1 MTSKVLHALFVFALT
16 FAVYLPS
23 IHYNLVR
30 IDDPEYILEN
40 RHIEQGL
47 TYEVIKWAFT
57 DVGYASNW
65 HPLTWIS
72 HALDVSIA
80 HSLDMIGSPPKDNPN
95 AWIGYN
101 SKAAHIMH
109 AHNVLLHAL
118 NATFLFILIGMLMY
132 PVKQNNATDIV
143 SDLPKSNCNCHW
155 LLSKPA
161 LATFA
166 SLIWA
171 VHPLRCEVVCWVSE
185 RKEVLSVFWMLLTLI
200 VWLKSKRSNSHPLYY
215 ALSLVFF
222 ALALMSK
229 PVAVTLPVV
238 IMACEWI
245 LFQHPFRKAFLHA
258 IPFVALSA
266 GVCIVTLFA
275 QTEAL
280 EFGRQISWPLRI
292 ECALEAPI
300 VYLRQTIFPS
310 NLSPVYLRSIET
322 DWPLAIAGIAL
333 IGVMLWICLRW
344 IFRKEKTVGVLVFI
358 IAWSYIGLIPM
369 IGLVK
374 VGGQAHSDRY
384 TYWVGCGIAAGTVII
399 FNMFLKPA
407 ILRNKQIFAVLCGL
421 VTVLCLLTLERS
433 SYWRSTVILYR
444 DTVSKSHDAEI
455 AFQLADELVRMQKGV
470 ALKEAEIMLR
480 DTVSSNPDPKAYA
493 ALAYFLAF
501 HSTGQAM
508 ITDPEAGSFLEAR
521 NLANK
526 ALLLDSECWIAHAA
540 LAACNA
546 RDRRWDAAVKHG
558 EKAISMGAKDVGF
571 IDLISECRLNAAK
584 NDKSKGGQ

>member
-1 MTSKVLHALFVFALT
+1 MKSKVLHALFVFTMT

-23 IHYNLVR
+23 ANYNLVR

-47 TYEVIKWAFT
+47 TYEAIKWAFT

-72 HALDVSIA
+72 HAFDVSIA
-80 HSLDMIGSPPKDNPN
+80 RYFDMTGSHPDHNPH
-95 AWIGYN
+95 AWIRN
-101 SKAAHIMH
+101 DSKAAHIMH
-109 AHNVLLHAL
+109 ANNVLLHAF
-118 NATFLFILIGMLMY
+118 NATFLFILIIMLMDL
-132 PVKQNNATDIV
+132 VKHN
-143 SDLPKSNCNCHW
+143 DLIHVTTEPLETKSNYEW
-155 LLSKPA
+155 IFSKPA

-166 SLIWA
+166 TLIWA
-171 VHPLRCEVVCWVSE
+171 IHPLRCEVVCWVSE
-185 RKEVLSVFWMLLTLI
+185 RKELLSVFFMLLTLI
-200 VWLKSKRSNSHPLYY
+200 FWLKSKGCDGSPLYY

-222 ALALMSK
+222 VLALLSK

-238 IMACEWI
+238 LLACEWI
-245 LFQHPFRKAFLHA
+245 LMRRPFHKVFLQTS
-258 IPFVALSA
+258 PFVVLSA
-266 GVCIVTLFA
+266 CVCIITLSA

-280 EFGRQISWPLRI
+280 EFGKQISWPLRI

-310 NLSPVYLRSIET
+310 GLSPVYLRGVET
-322 DWPLAIAGIAL
+322 DWPLAIAGVAFLGIMFWICARWL
-333 IGVMLWICLRW
+333 LRKERTIGVLM
-344 IFRKEKTVGVLVFI
+344 FI
-358 IAWSYIGLIPM
+358 IAWSYIGLLPM

-384 TYWVGCGIAAGTVII
+384 TYWIGCGIVAGMAIV
-399 FNMFLKPA
+399 FNMFMKPA
-407 ILRNKQIFAVLCGL
+407 ILRNRQIFAVPCGI
-421 VTVLCLLTLERS
+421 VAMFCLLTMERS
-433 SYWRSTVILYR
+433 SYWNSTITLYK

-455 AFQLADELVRMQKGV
+455 AFELADELVRTQKRG

-508 ITDPEAGSFLEAR
+508 LTDPEAGSFLEAR
-521 NLANK
+521 SLANK
-526 ALLLDSECWIAHAA
+526 ALSMDFECWIAHAA

-546 RDRRWDAAVKHG
+546 RDRRWEDAVKCG
-558 EKAISMGAKDVGF
+558 EKAISIGVNDVGF
-571 IDLISECRLNAAK
+571 IDFVSECRLNASRNNK
-584 NDKSKGGQ
+584 LKGGL